1 MRRAAKIDVNQ
12 PELVKAFRTL
22 GCSVLSL
29 AAVGK
34 GVPDLLVSIKGI
46 TWLVE
51 VKMPK
56 GKETQDQVEFAA
68 NWQGCRAIVRDVAG
82 VATVFKIMV
91 EQSRA
96 CNALDMAK
104 FSE

>member
-1 MRRAAKIDVNQ
+1 MRRAAKIDANQ
-12 PELVKAFRTL
+12 TDLVEAFRRL

-34 GVPDLLVSIKGI
+34 GVPDLLVAIKGI

-56 GKETQDQVEFAA
+56 GKETPDQVEFAA

-82 VATVFKIMV
+82 VATVVKTMTTQMQKLHGYAIP
-91 EQSRA
+91 
-96 CNALDMAK
+96 N
-104 FSE
+104 

>member
-1 MRRAAKIDVNQ
+1 MRRAAKIDANQ
-12 PELVKAFRTL
+12 TELVEAFRTL

-56 GKETQDQVEFAA
+56 GKETPDQVEFAA
-68 NWQGCRAIVRDVAG
+68 TWQGCRAIVRDVAG
-82 VATVFKIMV
+82 VVTTVRIMAT
-91 EQSRA
+91 QSEM
-96 CNALDMAK
+96 LK
-104 FSE
+104 FDKAEKTV

>member
-1 MRRAAKIDVNQ
+1 MRRAARTDSNHL
-12 PELVKAFRTL
+12 ELVKAFRTL

-56 GKETQDQVEFAA
+56 GKETQDQVEFAST
-68 NWQGCRAIVRDVAG
+68 WQGCRAIVRDVAG
-82 VATVFKIMV
+82 VATVFKIMAA
-91 EQSRA
+91 QSIA

>member
-29 AAVGK
+29 ASMGK

-56 GKETQDQVEFAA
+56 GKETPDQVEFATS
-68 NWQGCRAIVRDVAG
+68 WQGCRAIVRDVAG
-82 VATVFKIMV
+82 VATVCRIMAA
-91 EQSRA
+91 QSIA

>member
-1 MRRAAKIDVNQ
+1 MRRAAKIDGNQ
-12 PELVKAFRTL
+12 TMLVEAFRTL

-34 GVPDLLVSIKGI
+34 GVPDLLVAIKGI

-51 VKMPK
+51 VKMPR
-56 GKETQDQVEFAA
+56 GKETPDQVEFAT

-82 VATVFKIMV
+82 VATVVKTMV
-91 EQSRA
+91 TQSQK
-96 CNALDMAK
+96 LHGM
-104 FSE
+104 

>member
-1 MRRAAKIDVNQ
+1 MRRAAKIDANQ
-12 PELVKAFRTL
+12 TDLVEAFRRL

-34 GVPDLLVSIKGI
+34 GVPDLLVATRGI

-56 GKETQDQVEFAA
+56 GKETPDQVDFAT

-104 FSE
+104 FS

>member
-1 MRRAAKIDVNQ
+1 MRRAAKIDGNQ
-12 PELVKAFRTL
+12 TELIEAFRTL

-29 AAVGK
+29 AAMGK

-56 GKETQDQVEFAA
+56 GKETPDQVEFAA
-68 NWQGCRAIVRDVAG
+68 SWQGCRAIVRDMAG
-82 VATVFKIMV
+82 VATVFRIMAA
-91 EQSRA
+91 QSVA

>member
-1 MRRAAKIDVNQ
+1 MRRAAKIDGNQ
-12 PELVKAFRTL
+12 TELVEAFRTL
-22 GCSVLSL
+22 GCSVTSL

-56 GKETQDQVEFAA
+56 GKETPDQVEFAA
-68 NWQGCRAIVRDVAG
+68 SWQGCRAIVRDVAG
-82 VATVFKIMV
+82 VTTTVRIMSD
-91 EQSRA
+91 QA
-96 CNALDMAK
+96 QMLK
-104 FSE
+104 FDKAEKTV

>member
-1 MRRAAKIDVNQ
+1 MRRAAKIDGNQ
-12 PELVKAFRTL
+12 TELVEAFRKL

-34 GVPDLLVSIKGI
+34 GVPDLLVAIKGI

-56 GKETQDQVEFAA
+56 GKETPDQVEFAKT
-68 NWQGCRAIVRDVAG
+68 WQGCRAIVRDVAG
-82 VATVFKIMV
+82 VATVVKTMNTQMQKMHGYAIP
-91 EQSRA
+91 
-96 CNALDMAK
+96 N
-104 FSE
+104 